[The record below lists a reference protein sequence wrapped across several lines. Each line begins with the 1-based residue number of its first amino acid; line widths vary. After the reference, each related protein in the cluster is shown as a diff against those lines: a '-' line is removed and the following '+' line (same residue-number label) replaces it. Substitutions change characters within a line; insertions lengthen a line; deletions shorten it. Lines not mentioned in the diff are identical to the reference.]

1 MSVSNRL
8 AVVAGTVF
16 DGVVSHHDCAVVI
29 EGSSICGIA
38 PRCELPPT
46 TPVRTLPEGA
56 WLAPGFI
63 DAQVN
68 GGGDVLFNDDPTP
81 DGIATIIS
89 AHRRFGTTSLVPTL
103 ISDTPAKMRAALDA
117 VRSTVPVNPSIL
129 GIHYEGPFLS
139 PVKSGV
145 HDPAMMRAPNSEDF
159 EMLTATGVGRTLITL
174 APEHVPSGFIAR
186 LVDAGVR
193 VCLGHSMA
201 TYAQTKSALAEGLSG
216 FTHLFNAMRPLATRE
231 PGPIA
236 AALESPDAWFGMIV
250 DGEHVAP
257 AMLRLALRGA
267 AHPMLV
273 TDAMPPVGGNASVF
287 TLYGQVISVRD
298 GRCTRSDGT
307 LAGAVL
313 DMASAI
319 RNCVQLLQVPLTD
332 ALRFAS
338 TEPASF
344 LGLDATLGR
353 LAPGYR
359 ADMVAFDPSD
369 IRIYE
374 TWVAGKAAKASSDK
388 GGIELSGRPATMAR
402 HDGLPVARSASP

>member
-1 MSVSNRL
+1 MSGSNL
-8 AVVAGTVF
+8 IAVVAGTVF
-16 DGVVSHHDCAVVI
+16 DGVALHHDCAVVI
-29 EGSSICGIA
+29 EDASIHGIA
-38 PRCELPPT
+38 PRRELPAA

-63 DAQVN
+63 DVQVN
-68 GGGDVLFNDDPTP
+68 GGGDVLFNDEPTP
-81 DGIATIIS
+81 DGIAAIAA

-117 VRSTVPVNPSIL
+117 VRSTAPTNPSIL

-139 PVKSGV
+139 PVKSGA
-145 HDPAMMRAPNSEDF
+145 HDPAMIRTPNAQDF
-159 EMLTATGVGRTLITL
+159 EMLAATGVGRRLVTL
-174 APEHVPSGFIAR
+174 APEHVPAGFIAQ
-186 LVDAGVR
+186 LVNAGVR

-201 TYAQTKSALAEGLSG
+201 TYAQTKTALAEGLSG

-236 AALESPDAWFGMIV
+236 AALETPGAWFGMIV

-257 AMLRLALRGA
+257 VMLRLALRGEA
-267 AHPMLV
+267 RPMLV
-273 TDAMPPVGGNASVF
+273 TDAMPPVGGNSSAF
-287 TLYGQVISVRD
+287 TLYGQEISVRN
-298 GRCTRSDGT
+298 GRCTRQDGT

-319 RNCVQLLQVPLTD
+319 RNCVQLLQVPLTH

-338 TEPASF
+338 AEPASF
-344 LGLDATLGR
+344 LGLDTTLGR

-359 ADMVAFDPSD
+359 ADMVAFDPNT

-374 TWVAGKAAKASSDK
+374 TWVAGKAAKA
-388 GGIELSGRPATMAR
+388 
-402 HDGLPVARSASP
+402 